1 MISDDERREV
11 AARLRELPSDVYAAR
26 KEWEEGGLFIDAS
39 LSDEA
44 DYSQIHNTVFG
55 CFPAEHMH
63 PVDYEE
69 LHERLADLI
78 DLPTCHDVADFDRE
92 SFKCSRC
99 GFRVLS
105 IDGTPD
111 AAKLVGTN
119 GGVVDFGFCPNCG
132 AEVIEEGYCDA
143 QEL

>member
-11 AARLRELPSDVYAAR
+11 AARLRELPSDTYAAI
-26 KEWEEGGLFIDAS
+26 KEWVQGGLFIDAS
-39 LSDEA
+39 IGDEA
-44 DYSQIHNTVFG
+44 DYSQIRNAVFG

-63 PVDYEE
+63 PGDYEE

-78 DLPTCHDVADFDRE
+78 DRPTCHDVADFDRE

-105 IDGTPD
+105 IDGAPD
-111 AAKLVGTN
+111 AAKLVGTK
-119 GGVVDFGFCPNCG
+119 GGVIDFGYCPNCG
-132 AEVIEEGYCDA
+132 AVVVEEGGCDVR
-143 QEL
+143 EL